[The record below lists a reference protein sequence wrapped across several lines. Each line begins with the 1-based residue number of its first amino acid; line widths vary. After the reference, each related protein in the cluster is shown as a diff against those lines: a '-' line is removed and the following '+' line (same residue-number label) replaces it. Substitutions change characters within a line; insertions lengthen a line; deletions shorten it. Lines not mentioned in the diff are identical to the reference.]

1 MRVAKQRANRENGRK
16 GGLVKSLKKRIAAR
30 RNARVRVLVAA
41 RNHRNRDCVDPRA
54 LRTASN
60 RPQAM
65 GESDIP
71 NPTFG
76 SGSGSV
82 QDLSARRQKGHQLS
96 FLCVCGKKPIEL
108 KTLGCCRRC
117 YDRGY
122 TLRGFRWYARAG
134 AGARSLPLPG
144 VWRAVTSA
152 GSSSRPEQRTEFP
165 RHCMYPLPYPDTSL
179 LGRKVL
185 ALRYAVETVARAT
198 SA

>member
-82 QDLSARRQKGHQLS
+82 QDLSAGRQKGHQLS
-96 FLCVCGKKPIEL
+96 FLCVCGKKQIEL

-122 TLRGFRWYARAG
+122 TLRGFSVVCESGCWSAIASAAGRVARGHVCWFIIATG
-134 AGARSLPLPG
+134 ATNRI
-144 VWRAVTSA
+144 
-152 GSSSRPEQRTEFP
+152 SSSL
-165 RHCMYPLPYPDTSL
+165 Y
-179 LGRKVL
+179 V
-185 ALRYAVETVARAT
+185 
-198 SA
+198 SAAISGYIAPWA

>member
-1 MRVAKQRANRENGRK
+1 MVARAAWSKASRNESPRGATRASASWSQREIIEI
-16 GGLVKSLKKRIAAR
+16 VIASIRAR
-30 RNARVRVLVAA
+30 FG
-41 RNHRNRDCVDPRA
+41 
-54 LRTASN
+54 
-60 RPQAM
+60 PQAIALGD

-122 TLRGFRWYARAG
+122 TLRGFSVVCESGCWSAIASAAGRVARGHVCWFIIATG
-134 AGARSLPLPG
+134 ATNRI
-144 VWRAVTSA
+144 
-152 GSSSRPEQRTEFP
+152 SSSL
-165 RHCMYPLPYPDTSL
+165 Y
-179 LGRKVL
+179 V
-185 ALRYAVETVARAT
+185 
-198 SA
+198 SAAISGYIAPWA